1 MVSVVVKMNKILT
14 SLILAIVFAAI
25 ALIVVFMLKTKKEIE
40 PEKYLKSL
48 GYEIEYI
55 SEKEVNIPE
64 NFGDGLKKYN
74 ELQKKQGFNLEKYS
88 GKSCVQK
95 QFYVTSNK
103 SKKKSEKY
111 VANVLTYKNKLIGG
125 DLHSLNYEQE
135 PKELNSA
142 K

>member
-1 MVSVVVKMNKILT
+1 MVSIVVKMNKILT
-14 SLILAIVFAAI
+14 FLILSIVFAAV
-25 ALIVVFMLKTKKEIE
+25 ALIVVFMFKTKREVN

-64 NFGDGLKKYN
+64 HFGDGLKKYN

-88 GKSCVQK
+88 GKSCIQK

-111 VANVLTYKNKLIGG
+111 IANVLTYKNKLIGG

-135 PKELNSA
+135 PQKLNSA